1 MEIRVNGE
9 SREWE
14 GPLTVLALLE
24 ALGVR
29 PAAVAV
35 EKNLRI
41 IPRDEL
47 GRELIHD
54 GDTIE
59 IIRMVGG
66 G

>member
-1 MEIRVNGE
+1 MEIQVNGE
-9 SREWE
+9 KRHWG
-14 GPLTVLALLE
+14 GPVTVLALLE
-24 ALGVR
+24 SLGIR
-29 PAAVAV
+29 PATVAV

-41 IPRDEL
+41 VLRDQMAQEMI
-47 GRELIHD
+47 RD

>member
-24 ALGVR
+24 ALGVA

-47 GRELIHD
+47 G
-54 GDTIE
+54 
-59 IIRMVGG
+59 
-66 G
+66 

>member
-41 IPRDEL
+41 IPGDEL